1 MIFAEIS
8 RAILNLNPMKNLII
22 LACALLSCSAYAQ
35 DESNHYSVF
44 NSRKFPKEFFISTN
58 SGVFNTPV
66 GLKIGFVSN
75 PGLYFGF
82 RHGIGEVYNSDS
94 DLTTNATPLYSVTA
108 GINKP
113 LIVHGDF
120 KLIAQLGI
128 GYGRWWGYRWERW
141 TKSGYELEGGL
152 MIQKKNFLFNIT
164 GNFLD
169 GDRTYPTGDLC
180 LGVGYTL
187 NKCD

>member
-1 MIFAEIS
+1 
-8 RAILNLNPMKNLII
+8 MKT
-22 LACALLSCSAYAQ
+22 LALAAFLLYSFSSNAQTESTDHAALKSK
-35 DESNHYSVF
+35 
-44 NSRKFPKEFFISTN
+44 KFPQEFFISTN
-58 SGVFNTPV
+58 SGVLNTPI

-75 PGLYFGF
+75 PGLYIGF

-94 DLTTNATPLYSVTA
+94 DLTTNSTNLYSFTA

-113 LIVHGDF
+113 LIVRGDF
-120 KLIAQLGI
+120 KLIAQLGV
-128 GYGRWWGYRWERW
+128 GYGQWWGFRWERW

-152 MIQKKNFLFNIT
+152 MLQKSNFIFNIT

-169 GDRTYPTGDLC
+169 GDRTYPTGDVC

-187 NKCD
+187 TSCD